1 MLPSLIEELYKV
13 LRIVIATLWTKRQTA
28 LNLIVV
34 FVAAVVVGQLWYSS
48 EHKQLVMFVGSRGSN
63 SATIGP
69 KIVGQIATTRNPNA
83 VPYNIVLEPT
93 LENISIRERMT
104 IESNRVA
111 LGIIEDGQRADGSL
125 EEAGELRVL
134 LPMEWDYLFV
144 LCSRDLFK
152 RAKAA
157 NGKDPDTLAEV
168 LDEVGKGKLF
178 LGAETSTSH
187 RLAKFALDKFDISMI
202 EKTAKG
208 IADWREMRT
217 AFRNGE
223 LDLAFYSGPLGSK
236 LIEEVA
242 ADKTAVLLGLGK
254 ITEAIQYESGF
265 QVYSARLP
273 ENLVIA
279 KTRASKP
286 DVAHEVSPTSLMERL
301 IATLSLKKPDPSAS
315 VAFSRPNLMTIASRR
330 VLACPRSLSTADAYL
345 LASAARAALI
355 EEGYFINLQ
364 ADDLPLGSDQK
375 TANPLRMPLHP
386 GLEKLREGQTPVV
399 GRDWTTWPGWF
410 QAVVS
415 ILLGLLAIDAL
426 RLFGGRLGIK
436 PKVAESNSPSPPT
449 TEPQSTPTTTDD
461 FKRYSIKLKG
471 YENQVDAQTHHETA
485 GQMGEWDRK
494 LTELKNSIKES
505 NQLTQA
511 QRDPLLHGIRM
522 LRNDIASSMHWITK
536 SDTKRR
542 KEKLPTE
549 PFESESSAEQR
560 PNPIAKQSELLPDPS
575 VDAS

>member
-1 MLPSLIEELYKV
+1 MLPSLIQEFYKV
-13 LRIVIATLWTKRQTA
+13 LQVVIATLWRKRQGV
-28 LNLIVV
+28 LNLLVV
-34 FVAAVVVGQLWYSS
+34 AIATVVVGQLWYSS

-69 KIVGQIATTRNPNA
+69 KIVGQIAMTRNPNGL
-83 VPYNIVLEPT
+83 PYNIVLEPT
-93 LENISIRERMT
+93 LENITIRERMT
-104 IESNRVA
+104 IESNRIA
-111 LGIIEDGQRADGSL
+111 LGIIEDGQRVDGSL

-144 LCSRDLFK
+144 LCSRELFT
-152 RAKAA
+152 RVKAA
-157 NGKDPDTLAEV
+157 TGNDPKTLADV
-168 LDEVGKGKLF
+168 LAEVGKGKLF

-242 ADKTAVLLGLGK
+242 SDKTAVLLGLGN

-279 KTRASKP
+279 NSSVSKSDVTRRWSAS
-286 DVAHEVSPTSLMERL
+286 SLMQRL
-301 IATLSLKKPDPSAS
+301 IANVSSKKTETFAP
-315 VAFSRPNLMTIASRR
+315 VAFSRPDLMTIASRR

-345 LASAARAALI
+345 LASTARSTLI
-355 EEGYFINLQ
+355 EEGYFINLK

-399 GRDWTTWPGWF
+399 GRDWTTWPGWL
-410 QAVVS
+410 QAVIS
-415 ILLGLLAIDAL
+415 IVLGLLTIDAL
-426 RLFGGRLGIK
+426 RLFGGRLGMK
-436 PKVAESNSPSPPT
+436 PNVEESSSP
-449 TEPQSTPTTTDD
+449 TPTTTAPQPHPAATNEFDR
-461 FKRYSIKLKG
+461 FSVTLKS
-471 YENQVDAQTHHETA
+471 YEAQVDAQTHHETA
-485 GQMGEWDRK
+485 RQMSEWDLK
-494 LTELKNSIKES
+494 LRDLKKAINDSK
-505 NQLTQA
+505 QLTVA
-511 QRDPLLHGIRM
+511 QREPLLHGIRL

-536 SDTKRR
+536 SEVKRR
-542 KEKLPTE
+542 KEKLPTDAPQSDTSDE
-549 PFESESSAEQR
+549 KELSQDSQ
-560 PNPIAKQSELLPDPS
+560 QSE
-575 VDAS
+575 